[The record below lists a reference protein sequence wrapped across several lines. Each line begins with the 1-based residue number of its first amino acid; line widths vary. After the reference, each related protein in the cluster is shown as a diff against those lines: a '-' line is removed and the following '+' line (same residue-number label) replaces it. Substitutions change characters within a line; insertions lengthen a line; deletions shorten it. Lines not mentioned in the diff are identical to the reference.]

1 MRSAMREQLSHRWR
15 ILAHARFCRSALI
28 QAHRRLPKIGASCRK
43 MADLFGHGAKLQT
56 KLPESETPGNFK
68 SLRQNW
74 NSHSTREMKNASHNQ
89 HL

>member
-1 MRSAMREQLSHRWR
+1 MSEM
-15 ILAHARFCRSALI
+15 
-28 QAHRRLPKIGASCRK
+28 P
-43 MADLFGHGAKLQT
+43 DLFGHGAILQT
-56 KLPESETPGNFK
+56 KLPESETQGNFK